1 MRLFRLTLECS
12 LCLAVFATAGC
23 RRKSNGQLVG
33 ESPAQSPSP
42 SGVST
47 PISSPGSSPSPS
59 PTPQSQTKQIPT
71 LDLSRLE
78 NSVRPAIFWIT
89 VFDSSGKVLRTETA
103 FFISADDRF
112 ITTAHAIEAG
122 VNALVIMSDGEIHNV
137 DGFLACSPT
146 LDLILP
152 PADVKRMAFLTLN
165 KPTY

>member
-1 MRLFRLTLECS
+1 QSSTLSGIKWCALLEFDGATIAGRSIRHARFCRLDWTTLCVSHYLGVEPMRSFRLTLECS

-23 RRKSNGQLVG
+23 RRKSNGQVIG

-89 VFDSSGKVLRTETA
+89 VFDSSGKLLRTETA
-103 FFISADDRF
+103 FFISADGRF
-112 ITTAHAIEAG
+112 IKTAHSI
-122 VNALVIMSDGEIHNV
+122 
-137 DGFLACSPT
+137 
-146 LDLILP
+146 
-152 PADVKRMAFLTLN
+152 
-165 KPTY
+165 